1 MKLEI
6 KEENNRLTAFPI
18 GRLDTVA
25 ASQFAQDMQPLLEQ
39 ADREIVI
46 DCTGLEYISSSG
58 LRQFLLLRKEVDN
71 KGGKLAICHIN
82 DELRNIFTITGFMSL
97 FDVRP

>member
-6 KEENNRLTAFPI
+6 KDENNRLTAFPE

-25 ASQFAQDMQPLLEQ
+25 ATQFAQDMQPLMEQ

-46 DCTGLEYISSSG
+46 DCTGLEYISSTG
-58 LRQFLLLRKEVDN
+58 LRQFLLLRKEVDR
-71 KGGKLAICHIN
+71 KGGKLSICHIN
-82 DELRNIFTITGFMSL
+82 DELRNVFTITGFMSL
-97 FDVRP
+97 FDIRP